1 MNGAFSSPLHLNL
14 IRGRPVRLGGIAL
27 ALVLAA
33 SANVKAAGNQVR
45 VTAQVENGAVRVEA
59 QALLRATLPVV
70 WQTLTDYEHLN
81 SFIPG
86 MATSKLIE
94 RRGVAAIVEQTGEAR
109 FLFFSYPLDV
119 TVSSEE
125 YPPFSIRIH
134 VLKGNLSGSTAAT
147 KSFRF
152 RTGKLI
158 CTGEASS
165 SPTFFFRRYSPN
177 PSCGPSSR
185 RSSAAWSRKSG
196 GEATCKFASHKGT

>member
-33 SANVKAAGNQVR
+33 SANVKAADNQVR

-125 YPPFSIRIH
+125 YPPYSIRIH
-134 VLKGNLSGSTAAT
+134 VLKGNLKRLDGGYEIIPLPHGQIDLHWRGIIEPDIFLPALFT
-147 KSFRF
+147 KPLLRSVVEAQFRGMVAEI
-152 RTGKLI
+152 R
-158 CTGEASS
+158 
-165 SPTFFFRRYSPN
+165 
-177 PSCGPSSR
+177 R
-185 RSSAAWSRKSG
+185 RSDLQVR
-196 GEATCKFASHKGT
+196 

>member
-33 SANVKAAGNQVR
+33 SANVKAADNQVR

-125 YPPFSIRIH
+125 YPPYSIRIH
-134 VLKGNLSGSTAAT
+134 VLKGNLKRLDGGYEIIPLPDGQIDLHWRGIIEPDIFLPALFT
-147 KSFRF
+147 KPLLRSVVEAQFRGMVAEI
-152 RTGKLI
+152 R
-158 CTGEASS
+158 
-165 SPTFFFRRYSPN
+165 
-177 PSCGPSSR
+177 R
-185 RSSAAWSRKSG
+185 RSDLQVR
-196 GEATCKFASHKGT
+196 